1 MKHVSSSRRGRNR
14 GNGKRHPL
22 SKSHTLESNGPDGK
36 IRGTAQQMLDK
47 YLALGRDATT
57 SSDPVAAEG
66 YYQFAEHYYRV
77 LHANDGI
84 GGDRGQDRGQQDR
97 ARRFPVTDEARSEGV
112 VVDAG
117 SAEQPA
123 IEAATGAAPEAAPEA
138 PNGADRRPN

>member
-1 MKHVSSSRRGRNR
+1 
-14 GNGKRHPL
+14 
-22 SKSHTLESNGPDGK
+22 
-36 IRGTAQQMLDK
+36 MLDK

-84 GGDRGQDRGQQDR
+84 GGDRGQQDR

-123 IEAATGAAPEAAPEA
+123 IEAATEA
-138 PNGADRRPN
+138 PTGADRRPN

>member
-1 MKHVSSSRRGRNR
+1 MMKHVSSSRRGRNR

-22 SKSHTLESNGPDGK
+22 SRSNTFESNGPDGK
-36 IRGTAQQMLDK
+36 IRGSAQQVLDK

-57 SSDPVAAEG
+57 SGDPVAAEG

-77 LHANDGI
+77 LHANDGS
-84 GGDRGQDRGQQDR
+84 GGDRGQQDR
-97 ARRFPVTDEARSEGV
+97 ARRFPVTAEARPEGV

-123 IEAATGAAPEAAPEA
+123 TGATIEAATGA
-138 PNGADRRPN
+138 DRRPN